1 MQFDRMKAR
10 AWAVLTIFAAA
21 ALYAVCLTGWRKSL
35 AAAIAFALALLFI
48 VAIFAFWSLLRAALR
63 RAFPPAPLWRKPRR
77 CSALFEPELFATL
90 QSRLDMLERDGR
102 IALWQDRSTGQL
114 WRSTDYDFEF
124 TENRVFEPVAGK
136 AGWQS
141 SASDALPG

>member
-1 MQFDRMKAR
+1 MQFDRKKAR
-10 AWAVLTIFAAA
+10 AWAALSISAAA
-21 ALYAVCLTGWRKSL
+21 ALYAVYLAGWRKSL
-35 AAAIAFALALLFI
+35 TAAIAFALALLFI

-77 CSALFEPELFATL
+77 CSALFESELFATL
-90 QSRLDMLERDGR
+90 QPRLDMRERDGR
-102 IALWQDRSTGQL
+102 IALWQDRSNGQL
-114 WRSTDYDFEF
+114 WRSIDYDFEF

-141 SASDALPG
+141 SASDPMPG